1 MKLCQTAKIRYGR
14 VAKGHFWSK
23 GMSLEPIPEDN
34 LVFICRGLLSASK
47 KTLNF
52 LKLVLVPKF

>member
-23 GMSLEPIPEDN
+23 SMSLDPVPEDN
-34 LVFICRGLLSASK
+34 VVFICKGLLSVSK
-47 KTLNF
+47 NF
-52 LKLVLVPKF
+52 ELFKAGPGA

>member
-23 GMSLEPIPEDN
+23 SMSLDPIPEN
-34 LVFICRGLLSASK
+34 NMVFICKGLLSVSK
-47 KTLNF
+47 NF
-52 LKLVLVPKF
+52 ELFKACPGA

>member
-14 VAKGHFWSK
+14 VTKGHFWSK
-23 GMSLEPIPEDN
+23 SISLDPIPEDN
-34 LVFICRGLLSASK
+34 LVFICKGLLSVSK
-47 KTLNF
+47 KLNF

>member
-1 MKLCQTAKIRYGR
+1 MKLCHTAKIRYRR
-14 VAKGHFWSK
+14 VAKGHFCSK
-23 GMSLEPIPEDN
+23 SMSLDPIPEDN
-34 LVFICRGLLSASK
+34 LAFICKGLLSVSK

>member
-23 GMSLEPIPEDN
+23 SMSLDPIPEDN
-34 LVFICRGLLSASK
+34 LVFICKGLLSVSK
-47 KTLNF
+47 KLLIF
-52 LKLVLVPKF
+52 

>member
-23 GMSLEPIPEDN
+23 SMSLDPTLEDN
-34 LVFICRGLLSASK
+34 LVFIYKGLLSVSK
-47 KTLNF
+47 RF
-52 LKLVLVPKF
+52 

>member
-23 GMSLEPIPEDN
+23 SMSLDPLPEDN
-34 LVFICRGLLSASK
+34 LVFICERLLSVSK
-47 KTLNF
+47 TTLNI

>member
-1 MKLCQTAKIRYGR
+1 MKLCQTAKIRYRR
-14 VAKGHFWSK
+14 VVKGHFWSK
-23 GMSLEPIPEDN
+23 SMSLDPIPEDN
-34 LVFICRGLLSASK
+34 LVFICKGLLSVSK

>member
-23 GMSLEPIPEDN
+23 GISLDPIPEDN
-34 LVFICRGLLSASK
+34 LVFIYKGLMYVSK
-47 KTLNF
+47 KL
-52 LKLVLVPKF
+52 